1 VRVTD
6 EVDITAKDLPK
17 VDSPS
22 DPGITARPGV
32 AETKADLSPVDEHR
46 PAATLTLDEEPARSL
61 DEESSA
67 VDGKALARDLPE
79 SDEAKRHATK
89 RRRAVP
95 RALGGDGFEGPS
107 LEPRQ
112 KLESPATPAPSRVE
126 RELVVVLVLFGLTAA
141 LIALGWFTLT

>member
-1 VRVTD
+1 MTD

-79 SDEAKRHATK
+79 SDETK

>member
-79 SDEAKRHATK
+79 SDETK